1 MLQMIERV
9 LASLII
15 LGMLVIVMFLA
26 FNKNGRDLVRTENE
40 PAVETQ
46 AKRGVETRTDRT
58 VETQTQQPTERT
70 LKAEKPKPQMQA
82 ERTPPV
88 VPNPGTPPPK
98 KTPAPAEK
106 KMETARAPE
115 KSSVPKSAQK
125 RVKQKVV
132 KKTRGRLRESTVA
145 EAKSATRENV
155 TRIERTPPMA
165 YDDDRDDAR
174 RPHRY
179 LRRADY
185 RKAWRRTDDYE
196 CADGRCDCSCE
207 PRYYWARTPPECWDW

>member
-1 MLQMIERV
+1 VLQMIERV

-40 PAVETQ
+40 PAVETP
-46 AKRGVETRTDRT
+46 AERGVETQTKRT
-58 VETQTQQPTERT
+58 VETQTQQPTEQKT
-70 LKAEKPKPQMQA
+70 VEAEKPEPQMQA
-82 ERTPPV
+82 ERTPAV
-88 VPNPGTPPPK
+88 VPNPGTPAPK

-106 KMETARAPE
+106 KTETAKAPE
-115 KSSVPKSAQK
+115 KTSLPKSAQK
-125 RVKQKVV
+125 RVKPKVV
-132 KKTRGRLRESTVA
+132 EKTQARLRESTVA
-145 EAKSATRENV
+145 DAKPAKRENA

-165 YDDDRDDAR
+165 YNDDRDDE

-185 RKAWRRTDDYE
+185 RRAWRRTDDYE